1 MPDACAF
8 RRPES
13 PYAGHAGS
21 RNARSGGKPI
31 QGEKVVGRRRVE
43 QALEQRQSGQAIRC
57 ARGTAGKRPASGAGL
72 FPIHV
77 AEKNLIARQ
86 GQRLR
91 TRTAH
96 RSGSKHESPLVQP
109 LSRRHADQGGGEP
122 APRGPTVFAHDTS
135 KDVLSQIRIVIGPD
149 EQIKSAT
156 LGELKTGHI
165 SRKHIGLEAKM
176 PGNGSQRVREPPD
189 KPFPG

>member
-1 MPDACAF
+1 MQGTQGA
-8 RRPES
+8 EM
-13 PYAGHAGS
+13 HAP
-21 RNARSGGKPI
+21 GGKPI

-43 QALEQRQSGQAIRC
+43 QALEQRQSGQVIRC
-57 ARGTAGKRPASGAGL
+57 AGSTAGERPASNAGL

-122 APRGPTVFAHDTS
+122 RAPW
-135 KDVLSQIRIVIGPD
+135 PD
-149 EQIKSAT
+149 RFRPRYQ
-156 LGELKTGHI
+156 
-165 SRKHIGLEAKM
+165 
-176 PGNGSQRVREPPD
+176 
-189 KPFPG
+189 

>member
-1 MPDACAF
+1 M
-8 RRPES
+8 
-13 PYAGHAGS
+13 
-21 RNARSGGKPI
+21 
-31 QGEKVVGRRRVE
+31 
-43 QALEQRQSGQAIRC
+43 
-57 ARGTAGKRPASGAGL
+57 
-72 FPIHV
+72 
-77 AEKNLIARQ
+77 ARQ

-122 APRGPTVFAHDTS
+122 APRGPTVFAHGAS
-135 KDVLSQIRIVIGPD
+135 KDVLSEIRIVIGPD
-149 EQIKSAT
+149 EQIKSAA